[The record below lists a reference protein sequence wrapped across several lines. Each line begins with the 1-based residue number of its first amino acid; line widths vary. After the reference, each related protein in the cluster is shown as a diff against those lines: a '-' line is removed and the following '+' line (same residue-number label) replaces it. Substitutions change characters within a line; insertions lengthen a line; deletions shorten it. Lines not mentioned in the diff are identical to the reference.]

1 MENNSLNENLLEID
15 ITWFDILALDA
26 RLKERLHLKTEEIE
40 LTQED
45 IELINTALYIDLEKL
60 GQEVEKC
67 GFSNSAIEEEMGI
80 SRSHYSMVFG
90 NSNRKNKRG
99 IRMRL
104 IVAILN
110 AIRRRKVTDDFEE
123 IGIFVTKK

>member
-1 MENNSLNENLLEID
+1 MEENKQNLLEID

-26 RLKERLHLKTEEIE
+26 RLKERLHLKTEEIA

-45 IELINTALYIDLEKL
+45 IEFINTAIYIDLDKLAEK
-60 GQEVEKC
+60 VEKC
-67 GFSNSAIEEEMGI
+67 GFTNKAIEEEMGI

-90 NSNRKNKRG
+90 NSKRKNKRG

-104 IVAILN
+104 VVAILN
-110 AIRRRKVTDDFEE
+110 AIRRRKVSDSFE
-123 IGIFVTKK
+123 GIFITKK

>member
-1 MENNSLNENLLEID
+1 MENNLLEID

-26 RLKERLHLKTEEIE
+26 RLKERLHLRTEDIE

-45 IELINTALYIDLEKL
+45 IELINTAIYIDLDKL
-60 GQEVEKC
+60 KQEIDKC
-67 GFSNSAIEEEMGI
+67 GFTNKAIEEEMGI

-110 AIRRRKVTDDFEE
+110 AIRRRKVSDSFD
-123 IGIFVTKK
+123 GIFIKKK

>member
-1 MENNSLNENLLEID
+1 MEKNLLQID

-45 IELINTALYIDLEKL
+45 IELINTAIYVDLDKL
-60 GQEVEKC
+60 KAEIEKC
-67 GFSNSAIEEEMGI
+67 GFTNSAIEEEIGI

-90 NSNRKNKRG
+90 SAERKNKRG
-99 IRMRL
+99 IRMRV

-110 AIRRRKVTDDFEE
+110 AIRRRKVSDSFE
-123 IGIFVTKK
+123 GIFVTKK

>member
-1 MENNSLNENLLEID
+1 MENNLLQID

-26 RLKERLHLKTEEIE
+26 RLKERLHLKTEEIA

-45 IELINTALYIDLEKL
+45 IEFINTAIYIDLEKL
-60 GQEVEKC
+60 KAEIEKC
-67 GFSNSAIEEEMGI
+67 GFTNNAIEEEIGM

-104 IVAILN
+104 VVAILN
-110 AIRRRKVTDDFEE
+110 AIRRRKVMDSFE
-123 IGIFVTKK
+123 GIFVTKK